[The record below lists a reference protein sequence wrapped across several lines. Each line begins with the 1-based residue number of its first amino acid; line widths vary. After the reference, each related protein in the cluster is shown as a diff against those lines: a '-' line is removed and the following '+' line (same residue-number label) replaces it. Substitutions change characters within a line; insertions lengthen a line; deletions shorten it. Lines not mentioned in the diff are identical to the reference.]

1 MQQRTKIGRTIMY
14 DLIVTKK
21 KNNKSKIFI
30 ILLII
35 CVILI
40 LFSIVGI
47 KKINMDNNKDIQ
59 VAKILDVNINI
70 DTAIKIRQEKQ
81 EKEKLKNKDPLSQ
94 EQIEKIS
101 KIYTANDGKR
111 VFLTFDDGPSKTVT
125 PLILD
130 LLKKENIKATFF
142 VLGYNAERNP
152 EILKRVYAEGHYIAN
167 HGYSH
172 KYNEIY
178 NSVDTVIYEYN
189 KTEQCIKNA
198 LDNQNYNSR
207 VFRFPGGSVGGKY
220 NQIKQEAKEVLKQNN
235 VAFLDWN
242 ALSNDSAGAHTKE
255 DIMDNITKTVGE
267 KNNVVILMHDASD
280 KILTYETLQDVIN
293 FLKNKGYMFKNLYDV
308 L

>member
-1 MQQRTKIGRTIMY
+1 MY

-101 KIYTANDGKR
+101 NIYTANDGKR
-111 VFLTFDDGPSKTVT
+111 VFLTFDDGPSSNVT
-125 PLILD
+125 PMVLD
-130 LLKKENIKATFF
+130 TLKAENIKATFF
-142 VLGYNAERNP
+142 LLGSRVELSP
-152 EILKRVYAEGHYIAN
+152 EIVKREFDEGHYLAS

-172 KYNEIY
+172 VYSQIY
-178 NSVDTVIYEYN
+178 ASPQSVLDEYN
-189 KTEQCIKNA
+189 NCITAIRNA
-198 LDNQNYNSR
+198 IGMPDYNPHL
-207 VFRFPGGSVGGKY
+207 FRFPGGYWGGKY
-220 NQIKQEAKEVLKQNN
+220 ASIKTDALTLLNENN
-235 VAFLDWN
+235 IAHIDWN
-242 ALSNDSAGAHTKE
+242 ALTSDAAGAKTTE
-255 DIMDNITKTVGE
+255 EFIAELDKTVP
-267 KNNVVILMHDASD
+267 KHNSVVVLMHDAGGKKATAEALPTIISYFRNQGFEFD
-280 KILTYETLQDVIN
+280 N
-293 FLKNKGYMFKNLYDV
+293 FYSIIK
-308 L
+308 

>member
-1 MQQRTKIGRTIMY
+1 MY

-198 LDNQNYNSR
+198 LDNKNYNSR

>member
-1 MQQRTKIGRTIMY
+1 MY

-47 KKINMDNNKDIQ
+47 KKNNMDNNKDIQ

-101 KIYTANDGKR
+101 NIYTANDGKR

>member
-1 MQQRTKIGRTIMY
+1 MY

-101 KIYTANDGKR
+101 NIYTANDGKR

-198 LDNQNYNSR
+198 LDNPNYNSR

>member
-1 MQQRTKIGRTIMY
+1 MY

-101 KIYTANDGKR
+101 NIYTANDGKR

-178 NSVDTVIYEYN
+178 NSVDAVIYEYN

>member
-1 MQQRTKIGRTIMY
+1 MY

>member
-1 MQQRTKIGRTIMY
+1 MY

-30 ILLII
+30 MLLII

-142 VLGYNAERNP
+142 VLGYNVERNP

>member
-1 MQQRTKIGRTIMY
+1 MY

-101 KIYTANDGKR
+101 NIYTANDGKR

>member
-1 MQQRTKIGRTIMY
+1 MY
-14 DLIVTKK
+14 DLIVTRK

-101 KIYTANDGKR
+101 NIYTANDGKR

-308 L
+308 LYFRTYGS

>member
-198 LDNQNYNSR
+198 LDNKNYNSR

>member
-1 MQQRTKIGRTIMY
+1 MANIY
-14 DLIVTKK
+14 
-21 KNNKSKIFI
+21 KS
-30 ILLII
+30 
-35 CVILI
+35 
-40 LFSIVGI
+40 
-47 KKINMDNNKDIQ
+47 
-59 VAKILDVNINI
+59 
-70 DTAIKIRQEKQ
+70 DT
-81 EKEKLKNKDPLSQ
+81 
-94 EQIEKIS
+94 
-101 KIYTANDGKR
+101 KR

>member
-1 MQQRTKIGRTIMY
+1 MY

-81 EKEKLKNKDPLSQ
+81 EKEKLKNKDSLSQ

-101 KIYTANDGKR
+101 NIYTANDGKR

-178 NSVDTVIYEYN
+178 NSVDAVIYEYN

>member
-1 MQQRTKIGRTIMY
+1 MY

-40 LFSIVGI
+40 LLSIVGM
-47 KKINMDNNKDIQ
+47 KKIKMDNNKDIQ

-101 KIYTANDGKR
+101 NIYTANDGKR

>member
-1 MQQRTKIGRTIMY
+1 MY

-59 VAKILDVNINI
+59 VAKILDANINI

-101 KIYTANDGKR
+101 NIYTANDGKR

>member
-1 MQQRTKIGRTIMY
+1 MY

-47 KKINMDNNKDIQ
+47 KKNNMDNNKDIQ

-81 EKEKLKNKDPLSQ
+81 EKEKLKNKDSLSQ

-101 KIYTANDGKR
+101 NIYTANDGKR

>member
-1 MQQRTKIGRTIMY
+1 MY

-47 KKINMDNNKDIQ
+47 KKNNMDNNKDIQ

-293 FLKNKGYMFKNLYDV
+293 FFKNKGYMFKNLYDV

>member
-1 MQQRTKIGRTIMY
+1 MY

-101 KIYTANDGKR
+101 IIYTPNDGKR

>member
-1 MQQRTKIGRTIMY
+1 MY

-101 KIYTANDGKR
+101 NIYTANDGKR

-293 FLKNKGYMFKNLYDV
+293 FLKNKGYMLKNLYDV

>member
-1 MQQRTKIGRTIMY
+1 MY

-293 FLKNKGYMFKNLYDV
+293 FLKNKGYMFKNLYDI

>member
-1 MQQRTKIGRTIMY
+1 MY

-101 KIYTANDGKR
+101 NIYTANDGKR

-172 KYNEIY
+172 KFNEIY

>member
-1 MQQRTKIGRTIMY
+1 MY

-81 EKEKLKNKDPLSQ
+81 EKEKLKNKNPLSQ

>member
-1 MQQRTKIGRTIMY
+1 MY

-130 LLKKENIKATFF
+130 LLKKEIIKATFF

>member
-1 MQQRTKIGRTIMY
+1 MY

-47 KKINMDNNKDIQ
+47 KKNNMDNNKDIQ

-178 NSVDTVIYEYN
+178 NSVDAVIYEYN

>member
-1 MQQRTKIGRTIMY
+1 MY

-142 VLGYNAERNP
+142 VLGYNVERNP

>member
-1 MQQRTKIGRTIMY
+1 MY
-14 DLIVTKK
+14 DLIVTRK

-101 KIYTANDGKR
+101 NIYTANDGKR

>member
-1 MQQRTKIGRTIMY
+1 MY

-101 KIYTANDGKR
+101 NIYTANDGKR

-293 FLKNKGYMFKNLYDV
+293 FLKNKGYMFRNLYDV

>member
-1 MQQRTKIGRTIMY
+1 MY

-101 KIYTANDGKR
+101 NIYTANDGKR

-189 KTEQCIKNA
+189 KTEKCIKNA

>member
-1 MQQRTKIGRTIMY
+1 MY

-142 VLGYNAERNP
+142 VLGYNVERNP

-293 FLKNKGYMFKNLYDV
+293 FFKNKGYMFKNLYDV

>member
-1 MQQRTKIGRTIMY
+1 MY

-40 LFSIVGI
+40 LFSIVGS

-101 KIYTANDGKR
+101 NIYTANDGKR